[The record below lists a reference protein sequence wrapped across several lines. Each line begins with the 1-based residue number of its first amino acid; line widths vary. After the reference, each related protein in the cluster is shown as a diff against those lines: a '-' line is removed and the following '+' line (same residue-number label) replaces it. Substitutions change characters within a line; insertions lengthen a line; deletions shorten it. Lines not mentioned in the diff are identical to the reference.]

1 MSKSF
6 DDLLAK
12 VSQCSRKTVSVAVAQ
27 DAPILEAVKA
37 AKEKGIADAILVGDE
52 AKIREVA
59 DQIGMDLTGYEIV
72 NEPDDIEAS
81 LKAVKL
87 VHDHKADMY
96 MKGLLSTKDF
106 LKSVLNKEVG
116 LRMVSHFHM
125 YVYLRSLVL
134 TDSCTLQMLRS

>member
-52 AKIREVA
+52 ERSQIR
-59 DQIGMDLTGYEIV
+59 
-72 NEPDDIEAS
+72 
-81 LKAVKL
+81 
-87 VHDHKADMY
+87 
-96 MKGLLSTKDF
+96 
-106 LKSVLNKEVG
+106 SVWILQV
-116 LRMVSHFHM
+116 M
-125 YVYLRSLVL
+125 RS
-134 TDSCTLQMLRS
+134 

>member
-87 VHDHKADMY
+87 VHDQ
-96 MKGLLSTKDF
+96 G
-106 LKSVLNKEVG
+106 
-116 LRMVSHFHM
+116 
-125 YVYLRSLVL
+125 
-134 TDSCTLQMLRS
+134 

>member
-72 NEPDDIEAS
+72 NEPDDI
-81 LKAVKL
+81 
-87 VHDHKADMY
+87 
-96 MKGLLSTKDF
+96 
-106 LKSVLNKEVG
+106 
-116 LRMVSHFHM
+116 
-125 YVYLRSLVL
+125 
-134 TDSCTLQMLRS
+134 